1 MNHVKINFSPPTL
14 LRFVHEIKILTWLV
28 LFSLIVISIMTCK
41 QMVELNTQLK
51 KSQNDVRH
59 AQNLLSEAAKH
70 KGAKEGWSITNVQA
84 QAINTAI
91 FQLNLPWNDLF
102 NTLES
107 ATPSHIA
114 LLTIEPD
121 AKKNLVK
128 GTAEAK
134 TSEDMIAY
142 IRLLKQQKF
151 FIDVILL
158 KHEIIEQDINKP
170 LRFQFL
176 AQWEQVEK

>member
-1 MNHVKINFSPPTL
+1 ML
-14 LRFVHEIKILTWLV
+14 LKR
-28 LFSLIVISIMTCK
+28 
-41 QMVELNTQLK
+41 
-51 KSQNDVRH
+51 SQIDVRH
-59 AQNLLSEAAKH
+59 AQGLMNEAARNKM
-70 KGAKEGWSITNVQA
+70 AKEGISITNVQA
-84 QAINTAI
+84 QAINEAT

-102 NTLES
+102 GTLES

-114 LLTIEPD
+114 LLAIEPE
-121 AKKNLVK
+121 AKKNLMK

-134 TSEDMIAY
+134 NSEDMIAY

-151 FIDVILL
+151 FLDVILL
-158 KHEIIEQDINKP
+158 KHEIMEQDINKP